1 VRSDIVIVG
10 AGLVGTPLSLALS
23 RRGFSVTLID
33 RGPLIGGQKSGD
45 ENPLLQQCTA
55 LSRSSQLWFAANGLW
70 ASIADDASAITRVHV
85 SQRGYF
91 GATRMDAQE
100 LGLDALGF
108 VVNNRHM
115 LDSLRQQLP
124 QSEVTHLAD
133 TEIHR
138 VTSLETSSDQSTGK
152 VTDSDSVTVHCKCG
166 DEHIDVNARLLI
178 ATDGVTSTVR
188 ESLGI
193 AQQHTD
199 YSQVGILGSLE
210 LHDSHGNTAYER
222 FTDTGPLAMLPRGER
237 HMSFVE
243 CIDEQNRSLLEAK
256 SDDEYRHHLQSRFGY
271 RLGIIKEV
279 GPRFFTPLLRIEARS
294 QIATRSLLLG
304 NAARLLHPVAGQGY
318 NLAIRDIEGLL
329 SLFDEESTH
338 EAVSSGDV
346 EFDPGS
352 SALLTTFVSR
362 RKKDQQA
369 VVSLTDALAR
379 SFRGSAALPSHVRSL
394 GLMGLDAFT
403 PLRRGFARRSM
414 GLRR

>member
-1 VRSDIVIVG
+1 MRSDIVIVG

-33 RGPLIGGQKSGD
+33 RGPLIGGQNSGD

-108 VVNNRHM
+108 VVNNRRM

-138 VTSLETSSDQSTGK
+138 VN
-152 VTDSDSVTVHCKCG
+152 VTDSDSVTVHCQCG
-166 DEHIDVNARLLI
+166 DDHIDVNARLLI

-210 LHDSHGNTAYER
+210 LHESHGNTAYER

-243 CIDEQNRSLLEAK
+243 CIDEQDRSLLEAK

-318 NLAIRDIEGLL
+318 NLAIRDIESLL

-338 EAVSSGDV
+338 EAALSGDV
-346 EFDPGS
+346 DFDPGS

-414 GLRR
+414 GLRG

>member
-33 RGPLIGGQKSGD
+33 RGPLIGGQNSGD

-108 VVNNRHM
+108 VVNNRRM

-138 VTSLETSSDQSTGK
+138 VN
-152 VTDSDSVTVHCKCG
+152 VTDSDSVTVHCQCG
-166 DEHIDVNARLLI
+166 DDHIDVNARLLI

-210 LHDSHGNTAYER
+210 LHESHGNTAYER

-243 CIDEQNRSLLEAK
+243 CIDEQDRSLLEAK

-318 NLAIRDIEGLL
+318 NLAIRDIESLL

-338 EAVSSGDV
+338 EAALSGDV
-346 EFDPGS
+346 DFDPGS

-414 GLRR
+414 GLRG